1 MIFIDMKLKLKLFG
15 LLIGAIT
22 ILSGCGTTTGYV
34 STTTPV
40 YYSDPF
46 YDNPAWMYG
55 YGCGYYMSPAS
66 HQTTTTT
73 VIIVPPP
80 KVIRP
85 HTRPTPPP
93 VPHNIPPSII
103 NKPSRPPAPAGPPM
117 PPMPFIR
124 NRILL
129 TPLT

>member
-22 ILSGCGTTTGYV
+22 ILSGCGTTT
-34 STTTPV
+34 PV

-55 YGCGYYMSPAS
+55 SGMWYIPSPI
-66 HQTTTTT
+66 HQTT
-73 VIIVPPP
+73 VIIVPPA
-80 KVIRP
+80 KVIHP
-85 HTRPTPPP
+85 HIRPTPPP

-103 NKPSRPPAPAGPPM
+103 NKPSRPPAPPAPPM